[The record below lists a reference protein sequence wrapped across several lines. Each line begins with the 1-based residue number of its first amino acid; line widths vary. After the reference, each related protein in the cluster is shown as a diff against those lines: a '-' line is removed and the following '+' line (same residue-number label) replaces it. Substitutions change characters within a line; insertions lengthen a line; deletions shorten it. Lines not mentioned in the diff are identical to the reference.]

1 MTEVPPGPWRW
12 EQVDPGALERR
23 RRPTSDRDDDHDAR
37 RLVGP
42 QGWGLIGADGTPV
55 LLHDGGWGT
64 VDLGADGGFWPAHP
78 IAQLLARA
86 GDIPQLERDL
96 RTADAALTTAR
107 RDVDRL
113 AADVAEAR
121 SWARLLVDT
130 VGISAFTSL
139 GAPPDWLTA
148 PWTGESPDI

>member
-1 MTEVPPGPWRW
+1 MPPPPWRW

-42 QGWGLIGADGTPV
+42 RGWGLLGADGTPV

-64 VDLGADGGFWPAHP
+64 VDLGPDGGFWPDHP

-86 GDIPQLERDL
+86 GDVPRLEQEL
-96 RTADAALTTAR
+96 RTADGAL
-107 RDVDRL
+107 
-113 AADVAEAR
+113 AEAR
-121 SWARLLVDT
+121 LENERLADDLTEARAWARLLADAF
-130 VGISAFTSL
+130 GIPTLTGL
-139 GAPPDWLTA
+139 GPPPAWLTA
-148 PWTGESPDI
+148 PYNGDQAGP